1 MNVIAEIKTRLGR
14 YPMARFVETATSI
27 KVLPQDGTG
36 FPVTMYTTT
45 AGYTVEFYGWHEE
58 FTSPEEALRCFAF
71 GLSEACRMRVVYRG
85 AMPTKWIVEA
95 RRDGAWVADS
105 ETGLI
110 FVPFWLPRRI
120 VYLQNRLIPAT

>member
-1 MNVIAEIKTRLGR
+1 
-14 YPMARFVETATSI
+14 
-27 KVLPQDGTG
+27 
-36 FPVTMYTTT
+36 
-45 AGYTVEFYGWHEE
+45 
-58 FTSPEEALRCFAF
+58 
-71 GLSEACRMRVVYRG
+71 MRVVYRG